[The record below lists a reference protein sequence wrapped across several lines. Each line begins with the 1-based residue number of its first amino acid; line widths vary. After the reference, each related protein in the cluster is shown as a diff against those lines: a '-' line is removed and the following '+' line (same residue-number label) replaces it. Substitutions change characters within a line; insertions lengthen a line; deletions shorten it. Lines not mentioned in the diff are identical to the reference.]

1 MRIHSLLFIFLF
13 VVSIAGLTQAQ
24 TEQAVRRAAQGKVV
38 NQDELVSFS
47 ADVSYS
53 KAIQSLGELSKKID
67 GKLLIDRSPLQG
79 KDKTIGINIESMYW
93 KDALELILR
102 SNQLWYNDYP
112 EYLEILSL
120 EDIGKQ
126 AGEQA
131 QKENQ
136 SRSLSQTPSFTPT
149 PAVTTAPA
157 VVVDSSEYYSKLRE
171 VSISSVFFDLNKTKL
186 AQSGMDFSIFRGSNM
201 NLGVNFHGATSAT
214 TTGTTGTSS
223 TNGTSISGGTTTITG
238 TSTNTGTS
246 TTQTASR
253 LTDQAFSA
261 AMSPTGNIGVDINAA
276 IAMFESDQLGE
287 VIARPEITVR
297 SGSTQTIQIGQD
309 FSVLEKDFSG
319 NTVQHFYPT
328 GTILTVRPKI
338 YKVGDMEFI
347 DVQYK
352 VEKSTFTTGTT
363 TSIINKTQATGSL
376 TLLNGEEGYIGGMYS
391 NDNEI
396 VREGVPLL
404 KDLPW
409 WVFGLRYLFGYDSK
423 EAIKREL
430 IVLIKAEILPSLE
443 ERAAKLPAPKNL
455 IQEKKQ
461 EMEKDLNNNSEV
473 K

>member
-1 MRIHSLLFIFLF
+1 MRIRSLLFIFLF
-13 VVSIAGLTQAQ
+13 VVNIAELAQAQ
-24 TEQAVRRAAQGKVV
+24 SEQAVHRAAQGKVI
-38 NQDELVSFS
+38 NQEELVSFS
-47 ADVSYS
+47 ADVSYT
-53 KAIQSLGELSKKID
+53 KAIQLLGELSKKID

-120 EDIGKQ
+120 EELGKQ
-126 AGEQA
+126 AGEQT

-136 SRSLSQTPSFTPT
+136 FKSVSQTPSFAP
-149 PAVTTAPA
+149 APA
-157 VVVDSSEYYSKLRE
+157 VAPASAVVDSSEYYSKLRE
-171 VSISSVFFDLNKTKL
+171 VAISSVFFDLNKTKL

-214 TTGTTGTSS
+214 TTGTNGTSS
-223 TNGTSISGGTTTITG
+223 TGGTSTSGGISTITG
-238 TSTNTGTS
+238 TSTTSGTS
-246 TTQTASR
+246 TTQIGSR
-253 LTDQAFSA
+253 LTDEALSA
-261 AMSPTGNIGVDINAA
+261 AINPTGNIGVNINAA

-287 VIARPEITVR
+287 VIARPQITVR
-297 SGSTQTIQIGQD
+297 SGSVQTIQIGQD

-319 NTVQHFYPT
+319 NTVQRFYPT

-363 TSIINKTQATGSL
+363 TSIINKTQASGSL

-391 NDNEI
+391 NEENI
-396 VREGVPLL
+396 VRSGVPLL

-409 WVFGLRYLFGYDSK
+409 WFFGLRYLFGYDSK
-423 EAIKREL
+423 EVIKREL
-430 IVLIKAEILPSLE
+430 LVLIKAEILPSLE
-443 ERAAKLPAPKNL
+443 ERAAKPPAVNNIL
-455 IQEKKQ
+455 QDGQQ
-461 EMEKDLNNNSEV
+461 EMDKDL
-473 K
+473 KRRTGK